1 MGPPAA
7 LSDRGRRGQAQRG
20 RHDERRKVVCTAFP
34 VKAKD
39 GSVIVGRTMEF
50 GLDLKSNIIV
60 VPRGRDNVG
69 TGPRG
74 LPGLRWRSRYGFV
87 GCNAF
92 GSELVAD
99 GLNEVGLAMSELWLP
114 GHSSF
119 LDASEADAER
129 ALGPAEFANWSL
141 GSFATVTDLKAA
153 LPSVKV
159 WGAKTAELGDIPAP
173 VHFAFHDPG
182 GDCLVVEFVGG
193 QVDVYDNPLGVLT
206 NAPPFDWHVNNVR
219 NYINLTALNVPKVEL
234 SGIEI
239 AATGQGTGMLGL
251 PGDYTPPSRFVR
263 AVAFSQAAEQPDHAA
278 EAINTAWHII
288 NTFDIFR
295 GAVVARNS
303 DGEASYDIT
312 QWATVRDLTNRRMY
326 LRTYESMRILM
337 VDLARIDFGG
347 AEVKTLVLDRPEAF
361 EDVTE
366 QMV

>member
-1 MGPPAA
+1 
-7 LSDRGRRGQAQRG
+7 
-20 RHDERRKVVCTAFP
+20 VCTTFP

-50 GLDLKSNIIV
+50 AIDLKSNIIV

-69 TGPRG
+69 TGPQD
-74 LPGLRWRSRYGFV
+74 LPGLQWRSRYGFV

-114 GHSSF
+114 GHTLF
-119 LDASEADAER
+119 PDANEADAER

-141 GSFATVTDLKAA
+141 GNFATVAELKAA

-193 QVDVYDNPLGVLT
+193 QVDVHDNPLGVLT
-206 NAPPFDWHVNNVR
+206 NAPPFEWHVNNVR
-219 NYINLTALNVPKVEL
+219 NYINLTALDVPKVEL
-234 SGIEI
+234 SGVEI

-263 AVAFSQAAEQPDHAA
+263 AVAFSQAAEQPDHAVG
-278 EAINTAWHII
+278 AINTAWHII

-295 GAVVARNS
+295 GAVVGRNS
-303 DGEASYDIT
+303 DGQTSYDIT

-326 LRTYESMRILM
+326 LRTYESMRIRM
-337 VDLARIDFGG
+337 IDLTRIDFGG
-347 AEVKTLVLDRPEAF
+347 AEIKTIVLDQSEAF

-366 QMV
+366 QTA